1 MKPSQDQ
8 SCQLEVVAALV
19 VLLSQERKCECM
31 SQCIGHSGACP
42 RISLI
47 GLSLLAAGGTMYTA
61 CTSQALESGFMNLP
75 PVANSIALELHN
87 VPMLE
92 PQELKR
98 LLVHDKQGVIVNC
111 SCMCVIASQRCVT
124 IVAKKSR
131 STSLRYPDCT
141 SGLCGQ
147 YCGTVPQASVI
158 NMAVTVLNPQRIH
171 LL

>member
-98 LLVHDKQGVIVNC
+98 LLVQYCIDCC
-111 SCMCVIASQRCVT
+111 SCPLVFSLWEYVGPTLDRLDRGVQLEPNGSP
-124 IVAKKSR
+124 SR
-131 STSLRYPDCT
+131 SSV
-141 SGLCGQ
+141 GLANDNTALSTTQQNTKC
-147 YCGTVPQASVI
+147 I
-158 NMAVTVLNPQRIH
+158 
-171 LL
+171 